1 MMRDNAVNSDYWDKW
16 VLFTQEAIE
25 KFNNVLKSPSGDET
39 YRPQFVF
46 ELTKHHWHLMLR
58 LYSRGD
64 SVGSLSAHFEPMLDA
79 WEESNRLHLAFRP
92 IEELDER
99 RDWSTNLD
107 HYIVCF
113 WLVGLALSLELD
125 DSQWQRL
132 LRLIGNEG
140 NDMLLDRIIATR
152 QSDRLIGSE
161 LCHPKPY
168 ARLLKVIDAPKNEQP
183 LLLRAFVENW
193 YPELDRKSKPGSPAM
208 YRRPYWY
215 TYGDQNMEG
224 GAYFGRWCI
233 EAVAA
238 VKAFGIDDS
247 CCLGMDHYPGDLLRP
262 EGPSTHPVV
271 ASEHNREVSITNAA
285 IERKPPAGFWRRLL
299 GK

>member
-1 MMRDNAVNSDYWDKW
+1 MIRDSTVTASYWDEW
-16 VLFTQEAIE
+16 VSYNLESIE
-25 KFNNVLKSPSGDET
+25 QFKEDLKVPSGDES

-46 ELTKHHWHLMLR
+46 GLAKKYWHLMLR

-64 SVGSLSAHFEPMLDA
+64 AVGSLSSYFEPMLDA
-79 WEESNRLHLAFRP
+79 WEESNRLHMAFMTV
-92 IEELDER
+92 EGLNER
-99 RDWSTNLD
+99 YDWSTNLD

-140 NDMLLDRIIATR
+140 NDILLDRIIATR

-168 ARLLKVIDAPKNEQP
+168 ARLLKVIDAAKNEQP

-247 CCLGMDHYPGDLLRP
+247 CCLGVDHYPGDLLRP
-262 EGPSTHPVV
+262 EGPSTHSVV

-285 IERKPPAGFWRRLL
+285 IEGKPPAGFWRRLL